1 MSVHLELGRSPEAGK
16 QNRRSG
22 KAKTP
27 AAAGTGLRLSVSSDF
42 TFASSESRERPSH
55 ATFLEACFLRSNKK
69 AVTTAKPS
77 H

>member
-1 MSVHLELGRSPEAGK
+1 MSVHPELGRSPEAGK

-27 AAAGTGLRLSVSSDF
+27 VAEGTGLRRSVSSDF

-55 ATFLEACFLRSNKK
+55 VTFLEACFLRSNKK
-69 AVTTAKPS
+69 AVTTTKPS